1 MKLKIPIE
9 TKPPLGIEH
18 KKSEF
23 SPAYALLLG
32 TGFFVDVMA
41 YELSG
46 TVKEIF
52 DEQRFDSGF
61 NKRAFVVTSEA
72 DKFLQDIQF
81 ECLKERVEFVEKFS
95 IGDKVNVSFD
105 VNGREWNG
113 KYFVNLV
120 AWKIDSKSGSSA
132 GSATND
138 DEPPLPDPDEDFD
151 QGPPF

>member
-1 MKLKIPIE
+1 
-9 TKPPLGIEH
+9 
-18 KKSEF
+18 
-23 SPAYALLLG
+23 
-32 TGFFVDVMA
+32 MA

-52 DEQRFDSGF
+52 DEQTFDSGF

-72 DKFLQDIQF
+72 DKFPQDIQF
-81 ECLKERVEFVEKFS
+81 ECLKERVELVGKLS
-95 IGDKVNVSFD
+95 KGDKVNVSFD

-132 GSATND
+132 SNATDD
-138 DEPPLPDPDEDFD
+138 DEPPLSDPDEDFD
-151 QGPPF
+151 QDPPF